1 MDKRKIAFVVN
12 NVAFFVSHRLPLADK
27 AISLGWETLLVT
39 GRPGSL
45 LLESEAIAKLNR
57 HSVKNTS
64 VGFSSS
70 GVNPIA
76 ELWSFLKLVHVLR
89 HFKPDIIHAASPK
102 GVIYGGLAGR
112 LLSIQNLTVALTGMG
127 YLHTDGSKSNFLKSF
142 LRFVVGI
149 FYRFIFSAKNIN
161 IIVQNLD
168 DKNYVVEKLEVPESK
183 VTLIKGSGVD
193 LAQYSDCSPSHKSK
207 IIVLPARMLVDK
219 GVLEFIGA
227 AKVLRDE
234 FKGWKFILAG
244 TADYKNPAAIDEA
257 ELQAMCDE
265 SGVEWLGH
273 VSDMPQLYRKAAIV
287 CLPSYREGMPKV
299 LLEGAAA
306 GCALISTYAPG
317 CREAVQNGVSGE
329 LITPHSTKALISCLR
344 VLLPDEKKIYRYGL
358 NAQNIALQQYDIAQ
372 VVQKTFKIYEGRV
385 SE

>member
-1 MDKRKIAFVVN
+1 MNKKKIAFVVN
-12 NVAFFVSHRLPLADK
+12 NAAFFVSHRLPLADK

-39 GRPGSL
+39 GRPGSIT
-45 LLESEAIAKLNR
+45 LEPEAIATLNR
-57 HSVKNTS
+57 HGIKNMS

-70 GVNPIA
+70 GINPIF
-76 ELWSFLKLVHVLR
+76 ELWSLLKLFNVIR
-89 HFKPDIIHAASPK
+89 NFKPDILHAASPK
-102 GVIYGGLAGR
+102 GVIYGGLVGR

-127 YLHTDGSKSNFLKSF
+127 YLHTDESKSNFLKSF
-142 LRFVVGI
+142 LRFVVDI
-149 FYRFIFSAKNIN
+149 FYRIIFSTKNIN

-168 DKNYVVEKLEVPESK
+168 DKNYVLERFKVSESK
-183 VTLIKGSGVD
+183 VNLIKGSGVD
-193 LAQYSDCSPSHKSK
+193 LRKYVDCSPEYKSK
-207 IIVLPARMLVDK
+207 VIVLPARMLLDK

-234 FKGWKFILAG
+234 FKDWKFILAG
-244 TADYKNPAAIDEA
+244 TADYKNPASIDEV

-273 VSDMPQLYRKAAIV
+273 VSDMPQLYRKAAII

-306 GCALISTYAPG
+306 GCALITTYAPG
-317 CREAVQNGVSGE
+317 CREAVKDGVSGE
-329 LITPHSTKALISCLR
+329 LITSHSTKALVKCLR
-344 VLLPDEKKIYRYGL
+344 ALLPDEKKIYRYGL
-358 NAQNIALQQYDIAQ
+358 NAQIIARQQYDIIQ
-372 VVQKTFKIYEGRV
+372 VVEKTFKIYEGNV